1 MSSGDYNIDDSVYIL
16 FTTRAFATGIP
27 GTLSAATVAV
37 YSNVTATPVQ
47 TAVAVTESLNAIAGL
62 NAVTLACTT
71 ANGYAAGESYHVVLE
86 SGSVD
91 SVSVA
96 GEVVGSFTLVRAAV
110 LVPVTGYGSAIQTRV
125 NFMPAI
131 TAGQAGG
138 LFLAGTNA
146 ATTVNFTGSVTSV
159 TNTVNANV
167 TEWKGA
173 TAAAVDTAGY
183 PVVTIK
189 DGTGQGEILT
199 AAGAINAVGLVS
211 GDIGGLSANAVSDVA
226 AAVWNAATVTYG
238 AAGSYGLLVE
248 TNLDVV
254 LSERTLLA
262 ASYFDAI
269 TDTVDVG
276 SWLGTAVTK
285 SINNVPDINVKEI
298 NDVPITGD
306 GTGGDPFDVV

>member
-1 MSSGDYNIDDSVYIL
+1 MTVIL
-16 FTTRAFATGIP
+16 KQSTAVTVQFGPFLDKTNGVDLEAAIAAATLDHITTGIRIAKNG
-27 GTLSAATVAV
+27 GTLAARNAT
-37 YSNVTATPVQ
+37 VTAT
-47 TAVAVTESLNAIAGL
+47 AYDAMDLYK
-62 NAVTLACTT
+62 VTLDTT
-71 ANGYAAGESYHVVLE
+71 DTATLGVLRMIYEDSATCLPVWQDFTIVKANIYDTLFNTDVF
-86 SGSVD
+86 D
-91 SVSVA
+91 VSLVQVA
-96 GEVVGSFTLVRAAV
+96 G
-110 LVPVTGYGSAIQTRV
+110 
-125 NFMPAI
+125 
-131 TAGQAGG
+131 
-138 LFLAGTNA
+138 
-146 ATTVNFTGSVTSV
+146 ATTNVAALATNVDAVKTKTDSLTFTVAGDVDC
-159 TNTVNANV
+159 NV
-167 TEWKGA
+167 ESWKGA